1 MSTALY
7 EPQKPRYTYSFWRAF
22 YLVCF
27 VGFVVGAGLA
37 AFIFIYGLFHERMYW
52 KALVMLF
59 ASVIASI
66 GMWGRFRFPPKD
78 PIFERE

>member
-1 MSTALY
+1 MSTALN
-7 EPQKPRYTYSFWRAF
+7 EAKKPRYAYSFWRAF

-27 VGFVVGAGLA
+27 VAFVAGAALTA
-37 AFIFIYGLFHERMYW
+37 WMFIYGLSHERVYW
-52 KALVMLF
+52 KALVMFF
-59 ASVIASI
+59 ASVLSAF